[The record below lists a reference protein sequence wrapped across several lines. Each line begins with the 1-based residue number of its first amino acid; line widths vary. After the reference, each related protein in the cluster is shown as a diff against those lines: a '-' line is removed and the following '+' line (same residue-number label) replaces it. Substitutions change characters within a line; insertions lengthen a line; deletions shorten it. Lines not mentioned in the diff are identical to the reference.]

1 MSLSWTAWTMI
12 AGGGFVLLGVFILW
26 RTSDWDLKG
35 AALESAWTV
44 LRRNRTPANPTAL
57 EKRLR
62 EITAQATLPRRARRT
77 AVTVGRHFAAQAVG
91 LAALVLIA
99 IASFCSPLASGR
111 TDARGC
117 GTRHMRIHAA
127 ERRASEIRAEETA

>member
-1 MSLSWTAWTMI
+1 MSLSWTAWTMY
-12 AGGGFVLLGVFILW
+12 AGGGLVLLGVFILW

-44 LRRNRTPANPTAL
+44 LRRKRIPASPTAL

-62 EITAQATLPRRARRT
+62 EITAEATLPRRLRRT
-77 AVTVGRHFAAQAVG
+77 AVTVGRHFAGQAVG

-99 IASFCSPLASGR
+99 IGFILLAVGFW
-111 TDARGC
+111 AN
-117 GTRHMRIHAA
+117 
-127 ERRASEIRAEETA
+127 